1 MSTVETA
8 DPADG
13 AAYYAENYPD
23 YAAQNPARKLAFY
36 RRLLRRHVRPGARL
50 FELGVGLG
58 LFLESVRGE
67 YECAGCDVNAF
78 GLEQTR
84 KRTGLERLYLGSV
97 ETLSREPAP
106 DAVVAWDVLEHLPD
120 LDGALRTLRASLAG
134 GGCLIGAVPVYD
146 GPLGWLV
153 RLLDRDP
160 THVTKE
166 SRHFWLRKLK
176 EAGFEVR
183 EWGGILRKL
192 AGPYYVHLTWPQSL
206 LRRAG
211 SALYFVAFSS
221 RPSLLGEENA

>member
-1 MSTVETA
+1 MSRA
-8 DPADG
+8 DAADG

-23 YAAQNPARKLAFY
+23 YAAQNPARKLDFY
-36 RRLLRRHVRPGARL
+36 RGILRRHVQPGARL

-58 LFLESVRGE
+58 LFLESVHGE

-84 KRTGLERLYLGSV
+84 KRTGLERLHLGSV
-97 ETLSREPAP
+97 ETLDREPAL

-120 LDGALRTLRASLAG
+120 LDSALRTVHARLADG
-134 GGCLIGAVPVYD
+134 GYLIGVVPVYD

-160 THVTKE
+160 SHVTKQ
-166 SRHFWLRKLK
+166 SRHFWLRKLT
-176 EAGFEVR
+176 EAGFELR

-192 AGPYYVHLTWPQSL
+192 TGSYYVHLTWPQPL

-211 SALYFVAFSS
+211 SAVYFVT
-221 RPSLLGEENA
+221 RKTPDR